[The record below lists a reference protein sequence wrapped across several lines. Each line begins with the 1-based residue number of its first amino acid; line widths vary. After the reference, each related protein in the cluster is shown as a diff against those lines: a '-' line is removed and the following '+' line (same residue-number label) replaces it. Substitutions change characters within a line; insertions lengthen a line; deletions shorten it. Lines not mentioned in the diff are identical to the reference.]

1 MLLLNIDFV
10 ASGNAPEDYYD
21 YACRKTTEL
30 EEHDPPIL
38 YDLWLDPGEADP
50 LDSDKYCLKKHACH
64 SIVSIVLYACH
75 MQHALKTFKI
85 PA

>member
-50 LDSDKYCLKKHACH
+50 LDSHATC
-64 SIVSIVLYACH
+64 IVNIQNPC
-75 MQHALKTFKI
+75 MTQHANMHGKRPKSLHVTC
-85 PA
+85 